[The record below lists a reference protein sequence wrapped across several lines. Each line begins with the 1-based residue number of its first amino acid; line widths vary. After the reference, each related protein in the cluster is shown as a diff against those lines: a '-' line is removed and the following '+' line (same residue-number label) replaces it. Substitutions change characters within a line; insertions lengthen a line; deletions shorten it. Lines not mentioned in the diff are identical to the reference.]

1 MAIPLSEWREQ
12 EAQADKMR
20 RAVKLAAAAVCIIG
34 AASYWQDI
42 ASAVSALKPGAAQE
56 VNTAPA
62 SNHRL
67 NVGAPQIK
75 AVPAVKTKAAEALKP
90 IADGTLRIGGP
101 IGKLNDVS
109 RNTSVSAINMAA
121 DSMVSSNMGF
131 HRNSKAYKANPKLD
145 YALMTDPGAQKA
157 VATMISTTYKVSYSI
172 AELSVKESVKSAK
185 KHQIEPTLLLALMG
199 QESSFNKKAKSNYG
213 AEGLMQVVPRW
224 HEKTMRKVGV
234 TDILEAPVGKQ
245 IELGTVVL
253 KEFLGPGKLK
263 PVEVA
268 LQHYNQGANATI
280 DPNWKYSNGVLSKRN
295 ALKVVLTQYV
305 QENAPTYASLNSNL

>member
-121 DSMVSSNMGF
+121 GSMVATGVGF
-131 HRNSKAYKANPKLD
+131 HRNSKVYQSNPKLEH
-145 YALMTDPGAQKA
+145 ALMTDPGAQKA
-157 VATMISTTYKVSYSI
+157 VATMISAMYKIPYST
-172 AELSVKESVKSAK
+172 ASLSVKESVKSAK
-185 KHQIEPTLLLALMG
+185 KQQVDPLLLLALMG
-199 QESSFNKKAKSNYG
+199 QESSFNKKAESNYG
-213 AEGLMQVVPRW
+213 AQGIMQVVPRW
-224 HEKTMRKVGV
+224 HAESMKKVGV
-234 TDILEAPVGKQ
+234 TNILEAPMGKQ
-245 IELGTVVL
+245 IELGAIVL
-253 KEFLGPGKLK
+253 KAFLGSGNVR
-263 PVEVA
+263 PVEVG
-268 LQHYNQGANATI
+268 LQYYNRGSNAII
-280 DPNWKYSNGVLSKRN
+280 DPNWKYATGVLKNRKE
-295 ALKVVLTQYV
+295 LKDILVQYM
-305 QENAPTYASLNSNL
+305 QENAPKNASLSPNL